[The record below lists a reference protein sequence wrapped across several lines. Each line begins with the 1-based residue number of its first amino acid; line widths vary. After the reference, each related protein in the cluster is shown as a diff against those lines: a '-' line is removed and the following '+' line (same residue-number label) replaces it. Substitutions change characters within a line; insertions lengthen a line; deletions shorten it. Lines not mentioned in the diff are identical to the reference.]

1 MKHAL
6 LACLTFLVS
15 LAAPAAFAQMA
26 PEAQALHDFERVL
39 DQASHAPDFVGLA
52 VAVVREGEPVLV
64 KTYGVREIGSN
75 LPVTPDTVFR
85 LASLSKGF
93 ASTLAAMEVR
103 DQRFAW
109 SDPVHARVPQL
120 KLRTIA
126 DTSALT
132 IEHILSHRT
141 GLPPFAY
148 DNLLEAGT
156 SPLEIIGRYAGVR
169 LICPVGDCYAYQ
181 NSTYNLIAPVIE
193 AVTGETYDE
202 RLKHRLLAPLG
213 MTSTSLGSQGLI
225 STGNWAMPHIRRGG
239 VYSAV
244 PVKEAYYRLPAAA
257 GVNSSINDMAQ
268 WLAAMIGERPD
279 VVPPEV
285 LDDLRASRTSTPAD
299 LRRHLA
305 QKMPTTRTTYGLGW
319 RSYDYSGHDVVA
331 HSGSV
336 QGYAA
341 QIAYLPKERAGIVIL
356 SNTRGARTAK
366 LVPTWLDH
374 ELGLP
379 KGDWLKL
386 SDVFEEDDSAQ
397 LGGYL
402 PAR

>member
-1 MKHAL
+1 MKQFLFA
-6 LACLTFLVS
+6 FLVFVAGI
-15 LAAPAAFAQMA
+15 AAPVGSAQMT
-26 PEAQALHDFERVL
+26 PEAQSLHDFERVL
-39 DQASHAPDFVGLA
+39 ERASQAPDFVGLA
-52 VAVVREGEPVLV
+52 VAVVREGQPVLI
-64 KTYGVREIGSN
+64 KTYGEREIGTRQ
-75 LPVTPDTVFR
+75 PITPDTVFR

-93 ASTLAAMEVR
+93 ASTLAALEVR
-103 DQRFAW
+103 DHHFAW
-109 SDPVHARVPQL
+109 NDPVHASVPE
-120 KLRTIA
+120 LRLRSTK
-126 DTSALT
+126 DTDALT

-156 SPLEIIGRYAGVR
+156 APLEIIQRYGGVR

-181 NSTYNLIAPVIE
+181 NSTYNLIAPIIE
-193 AVTGETYDE
+193 AVTGETYTD
-202 RLKHRLLAPLG
+202 RLKNRLLDPLG
-213 MTSTSLGSQGLI
+213 MRSTSLGSQGLI
-225 STGNWAMPHIRRGG
+225 ASGDWAMPHIRRGG

-257 GVNSSINDMAQ
+257 GVNSSINDMAK
-268 WLAAMIGERPD
+268 WLAAMTGDRPD
-279 VVPPEV
+279 VVPPSV
-285 LDDLRASRTSTPAD
+285 LEDLRATRTNTPAD
-299 LRRHLA
+299 LRRHRA
-305 QKMPTTRTTYGLGW
+305 QKLPTTKTSYGLGW
-319 RSYDYSGHDVVA
+319 RNYDYAGHDVVA

-336 QGYAA
+336 QGYSA
-341 QIAYLPKERAGIVIL
+341 QIAYLPKRRAGIVIL

-379 KGDWLKL
+379 KGDWLQL
-386 SDVFEEDDSAQ
+386 DDIFEEDDSAT